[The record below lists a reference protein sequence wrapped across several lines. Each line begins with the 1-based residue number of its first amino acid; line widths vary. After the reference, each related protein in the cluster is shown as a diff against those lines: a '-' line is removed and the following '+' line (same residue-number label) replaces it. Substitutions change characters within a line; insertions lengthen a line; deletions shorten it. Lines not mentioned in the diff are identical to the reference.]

1 VEGRDV
7 KAPMSR
13 ILNDRWDKILENP
26 CDECG
31 RDGCWVKVQWKKEEK
46 ATGLCK
52 GWVPKGCMAIE
63 RSRVRRGRRGL
74 PYWSKG
80 ERKEA

>member
-1 VEGRDV
+1 M

-31 RDGCWVKVQWKKEEK
+31 RDGCWVKVQKKEEK

-63 RSRVRRGRRGL
+63 RRYRWASSSTEIPL
-74 PYWSKG
+74 D
-80 ERKEA
+80 